1 MILHK
6 IKCKSCGGQFKA
18 GCTNRRYC
26 SDECKAIAKKKTQ
39 KKHYEKWK
47 KRVYTKRDA
56 PLFEGLYV
64 RKFTTPNDIYK
75 DKQMEHAIQDIREQ
89 YP

>member
-1 MILHK
+1 LILHK
-6 IKCKSCGGQFKA
+6 IKCKSCGCQFKA

-26 SDECKAIAKKKTQ
+26 SDECSKDAKKKTQ
-39 KKHYEKWK
+39 KKNYKNWK
-47 KRVYTKRDA
+47 KRVYIKRDA

-75 DKQMEHAIQDIREQ
+75 DKQMEHAIQEIREK